1 MAQAAI
7 EAMQGYLDECIF
19 QEKITVRF
27 YQNQLQAAHAASQEA
42 RQLICAEGDK
52 ALRDLQNVKEGLCM
66 GIDELHTGLTQA
78 QQAELQTLQSQASCR
93 FFWNTLGA
101 TQDSHLEVLRWAQ
114 DSCQMASWNPLEQD
128 GFKSVLQFMTTRLEE
143 GVPVLSREANHSLRT
158 MGRISNIHIS
168 RFEDGYWFFT
178 ANQHPG
184 TVVQSEED
192 LLVEKLLGTK
202 FFEKDVVME
211 D

>member
-42 RQLICAEGDK
+42 RQMICAEGDK

-66 GIDELHTGLTQA
+66 GIDELRTGKTS
-78 QQAELQTLQSQASCR
+78 ELQTLQSQASCQ

-114 DSCQMASWNPLEQD
+114 DNCQMASWNPLEQD

-143 GVPVLSREANHSLRT
+143 GVPVLSREANHSLKT
-158 MGRISNIHIS
+158 MGGISNIHIS
-168 RFEDGYWFFT
+168 RSEDGYWFFT

-184 TVVQSEED
+184 PVVQSEED
-192 LLVEKLLGTK
+192 LLAEKLLETK
-202 FFEKDVVME
+202 FFEKDVLME